1 MRNIIIIFSLLIMA
15 GCSMLS
21 RLEKQQSYAIADYAP
36 RKEQEQKTKMQSG
49 SNTAILQDSATFYLT
64 EAVRDTTGELI
75 MSLNVDE
82 VVVVAKSRTIT
93 ERNGKVLIDFVI
105 TLPKELQ
112 GNCQSVSV
120 VPHLH
125 KNNGRV
131 PLQELSIRGGL
142 FSRVQDRNYW
152 QYGQYVKRFKP
163 DAAQRAKA
171 YNRFVK
177 YPYLKGVRLDSIV
190 ENVQTISYYYTQEVS
205 TSSEGKT
212 MLITLQGEVVG
223 LDGSRYTL
231 PVRDTLE
238 YNISS
243 MLTFVDHTTRYKT
256 KVIEKY
262 AVVRAKNYLAFPVG
276 KVDIVDTLADNASQI
291 RHIDSL
297 MNELINQ
304 REFFVDSIILTASAS
319 PEGALS
325 LNEKLARGRAQAL
338 KQRLVHRFGDEVD
351 SLISIRW
358 VAEDWEELLRL
369 IQANDSILHKEQICA
384 LIYKHADT
392 DKRESAIRQAY
403 PEQYKYIKRRLY
415 PLLRSVN
422 FKYDLRRRGMVK
434 DTIHTTI
441 IDTLYARSVELLDQR
456 RYEEALNILQAYDD
470 RNTAVAMLSL
480 GFDEQAYR
488 VLMQLKEDATVAYL
502 RAIACVRLQ
511 KIDEGRKHFKRA
523 CELQSTFEYR
533 GRLDPEISILIN
545 SE

>member
-1 MRNIIIIFSLLIMA
+1 
-15 GCSMLS
+15 MLS

-49 SNTAILQDSATFYLT
+49 SNTAILQDSTTFYLT

-112 GNCQSVSV
+112 GNYQSVSV

-125 KNNGRV
+125 KNDGRV

-177 YPYLKGVRLDSIV
+177 YPYPKGVRLDSIV
-190 ENVQTISYYYTQEVS
+190 EDVQTISYYYTQEVS
-205 TSSEGKT
+205 TRSEGKT

-276 KVDIVDTLADNASQI
+276 KVDIVDTLADNSSHI

-369 IQANDSILHKEQICA
+369 IQTNDSILHKEQISA

-403 PEQYKYIKRRLY
+403 PEQYKYIKRHLY

-422 FKYDLRRRGMVK
+422 FKYDLRRRCMVK

-456 RYEEALNILQAYDD
+456 RYEEALNILQAYED

>member
-1 MRNIIIIFSLLIMA
+1 MKNIIILLSLMVMA
-15 GCSMLS
+15 SCSMLS
-21 RLEKQQSYAIADYAP
+21 HLERQQSYAIADYAP
-36 RKEQEQKTKMQSG
+36 RKEQEQKSKTQSVG
-49 SNTAILQDSATFYLT
+49 YTAISQDSATFYLA
-64 EAVRDTTGELI
+64 EAVRDTTGELM

-82 VVVVAKSRTIT
+82 VVVAKSRTIT
-93 ERNGKVLIDFVI
+93 ERKGKVLIDFVI
-105 TLPKELQ
+105 MLPKELQ

-163 DAAQRAKA
+163 DAAERARA

-177 YPYLKGVRLDSIV
+177 HPYPEGVRLDSIV

-205 TSSEGKT
+205 TCSEGKT

-262 AVVRAKNYLAFPVG
+262 AVVRAKNYLAFPTG
-276 KVDIVDTLADNASQI
+276 KVEIVDTLASNASQI

-297 MNELINQ
+297 MDKLTSQ
-304 REFFVDSIILTASAS
+304 REFYIDSIILTASAS

-325 LNEKLARGRAQAL
+325 LNERLARGRAQAL
-338 KQRLVHRFGDEVD
+338 KQRLVHRFGGEVD

-369 IQANDSILHKEQICA
+369 IKENDSILHKEQICV
-384 LIYKHADT
+384 LISKHTDA

-403 PEQYKYIKRRLY
+403 PEQYKYIKRHLY

-422 FKYDLRRRGMVK
+422 FKYDLRRKGVVK

-441 IDTLYARSVELLDQR
+441 IDTLYAHGVELLDQR
-456 RYEEALNILQAYDD
+456 RYEEALNILQAHED
-470 RNTAVAMLSL
+470 RNTAVAMLSIGL
-480 GFDEQAYR
+480 DEQAYR
-488 VLMQLKEDATVAYL
+488 VLMRLKEDATVAYL
-502 RAIACVRLQ
+502 RAIACARLQ

>member
-1 MRNIIIIFSLLIMA
+1 MKNIIILLSLMVMA

-21 RLEKQQSYAIADYAP
+21 RLEKRQSYAIADYAP
-36 RKEQEQKTKMQSG
+36 RKEQEQKSKTQSG
-49 SNTAILQDSATFYLT
+49 GYTVISQDSATYFLA
-64 EAVRDTTGELI
+64 EAVRDTSGELM

-82 VVVVAKSRTIT
+82 VVVIAKSRTIT

-125 KNNGRV
+125 KSDGCI

-152 QYGQYVKRFKP
+152 QYGQYVKRFNP
-163 DAAQRAKA
+163 DAAQRARA

-177 YPYLKGVRLDSIV
+177 HPYPEGVRLDSIV
-190 ENVQTISYYYTQEVS
+190 ENVQTISYYYTQEIS
-205 TSSEGKT
+205 TRSEGKT

-231 PVRDTLE
+231 PVKDTLE

-262 AVVRAKNYLAFPVG
+262 AVVRAKNYLSFPTG
-276 KVDIVDTLADNASQI
+276 KVEIVDTLADNASQI

-297 MNELINQ
+297 MDELTSQ
-304 REFFVDSIILTASAS
+304 REFYIDSIILTASAS

-325 LNEKLARGRAQAL
+325 INERLAYWRAQAL
-338 KQRLVHRFGDEVD
+338 KRRLVHRFGGEVD

-369 IQANDSILHKEQICA
+369 IQANDSILHKEQISA
-384 LIYKHADT
+384 LISKHADA

-403 PEQYKYIKRRLY
+403 PEQYEYIKRRLY
-415 PLLRSVN
+415 PLLRSVS
-422 FKYDLRRRGMVK
+422 FKYNLRRKGMVK

-441 IDTLYARSVELLDQR
+441 IDTLYARGVELLDKR
-456 RYEEALNILQAYDD
+456 RYEEALNILQAYED
-470 RNTAVAMLSL
+470 RNTAVAMLSIGL
-480 GFDEQAYR
+480 DESAYR
-488 VLMQLKEDATVAYL
+488 VLMRLKEDATVAYL
-502 RAIACVRLQ
+502 RAIACARLQ
-511 KIDEGRKHFKRA
+511 KIDEGRKYFKRA